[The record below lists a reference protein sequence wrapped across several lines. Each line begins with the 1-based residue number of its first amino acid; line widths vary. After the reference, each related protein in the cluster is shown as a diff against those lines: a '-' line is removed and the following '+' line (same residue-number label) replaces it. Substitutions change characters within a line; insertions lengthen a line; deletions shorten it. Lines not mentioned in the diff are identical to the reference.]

1 MAGHSKWANR
11 VHRKTRQDKKRAKT
25 FSKLSRMIQVAA
37 REGGGD
43 PEWNPSLRMYMDKAK
58 EAEMPKDNIERAI
71 KAGTGELEGVN
82 YEPAIYEGY
91 GPTGVAMIVKV
102 LTDNNKRTVAE
113 IRNIM
118 KEHGGNLGDAGS
130 VTWMF
135 ESKGVVTLPMDET
148 DYDEVFLIAADA
160 GADDIIEDEDEDLIE
175 VRCGP
180 RDLTDVYEALKD
192 AGFETKRSELT
203 MIPNATHQVS
213 DDDAPRVMKLLDR
226 LNDHDDVEQIY
237 SNFEIS
243 DEAMEAYDVAS

>member
-37 REGGGD
+37 REGGDD
-43 PEWNPSLRMYMDKAK
+43 PEYNPNLRMYIDKAK
-58 EAEMPKDNIERAI
+58 DAEMPKENIERAI

-82 YEPAIYEGY
+82 YEPAVYEGY
-91 GPTGVAMIVKV
+91 GPTGVAMIIKV

-118 KEHGGNLGDAGS
+118 KEHQGSLGEAGS
-130 VTWMF
+130 VRWMF
-135 ESKGVVTLPMDET
+135 ESKGVVTLRSENC
-148 DYDEVFLIAADA
+148 DYDEVFMIGAEA
-160 GADDIIEDEDEDLIE
+160 GAEDVSMDEDDGTVE
-175 VRCGP
+175 VRTDP
-180 RDLTDVYEALKD
+180 QDLTDVYEALRE
-192 AGFETKRSELT
+192 AGLETERSELT
-203 MIPNATHQVS
+203 MIPTATHQVS
-213 DDDAPRVMKLLDR
+213 DSDAPKVMRLLDR

-237 SNFEIS
+237 SNFEVS